1 MASSKNHRRP
11 KDHGTKPSATANGSA
26 GGSGGGGGGGGSSVM
41 TKTLT
46 WIVVIALIGVS
57 AALAVT
63 CTQLNEQIT
72 KERKVH
78 EEAVQKMEEDISAA
92 RAEVTVAAT
101 ERLEALAQTSSLQR
115 DLVAQKEECKSTLK
129 TQLTEMEATNHR
141 LRSELRDQEKATED
155 MKERA
160 ESLEEKLKANEEE
173 LTKTGEKM
181 AQSEEELAGVSTKLQ
196 DTLVLVVEH
205 EAKEKQLEDL
215 VEELTLEGKQ
225 KDASVEKLE
234 QSVNGLKQEYKS
246 LDEDYADC
254 IVAERVCQDSNKN
267 FVAIA
272 KEISANK
279 ERVDDLLL
287 DTKTKLVD
295 TEKILEESK
304 QEVVAKSSLLE
315 AAQSSLRA
323 QEERITELVAAQS
336 ENENVKSDLAGK
348 VARLEALSSNLEAR
362 LQASDQAYATEKGRL
377 NEQLQKNLENLQQ
390 KDEALQKFQMVNRDK
405 DTKILELQAQL
416 VKAESKPKEQPAAPK
431 KNQGR

>member
-11 KDHGTKPSATANGSA
+11 KDHGDRKPSATANGSA
-26 GGSGGGGGGGGSSVM
+26 GGGGGGGGGGSSVM

-78 EEAVQKMEEDISAA
+78 EEALQKMEEDISAA

-141 LRSELRDQEKATED
+141 LRSELRDQEKAAED

-173 LTKTGEKM
+173 LAKTGEKM

-215 VEELTLEGKQ
+215 VAELTSEGEQ
-225 KDASVEKLE
+225 KDANVEKLE
-234 QSVNGLKQEYKS
+234 KSVNGLKQEYK
-246 LDEDYADC
+246 LL
-254 IVAERVCQDSNKN
+254 
-267 FVAIA
+267 
-272 KEISANK
+272 
-279 ERVDDLLL
+279 DDLLL

-295 TEKILEESK
+295 TEKVLEESK

-315 AAQSSLRA
+315 AAQSSLKA
-323 QEERITELVAAQS
+323 QEEQITKLVAAQS
-336 ENENVKSDLAGK
+336 ENESVKSDLVGK
-348 VARLEALSSNLEAR
+348 VARLEALSGNLEAR

-405 DTKILELQAQL
+405 DNKILELQAQL
-416 VKAESKPKEQPAAPK
+416 VKAESKAKEQPAAPK